1 MGQQPQSSNSQM
13 IAIISYLAFIGWII
27 AFVLY
32 QNDKS
37 EFAIYHLRQSLGFNI
52 IGTVGWVIFWIP
64 VVGWLLAILVF
75 VFWLMGLI
83 YAAQGEMKPVPVF
96 GEFFQNLFKG
106 IQ

>member
-1 MGQQPQSSNSQM
+1 MQQQSNSSNAQL

-37 EFAIYHLRQSLGFNI
+37 ELAIYHLRQSLGINI
-52 IGTVGWVIFWIP
+52 LGLLGWGLFWVPFI
-64 VVGWLLAILVF
+64 GWLAGIFLF
-75 VFWLMGLI
+75 VLWIMGFI
-83 YAAQGEMKPVPVF
+83 SAAQGETKPVPLVGDF
-96 GEFFQNLFKG
+96 IQDLFKG